1 MRYTCVLAVAA
12 LTLAACSGRAT
23 RRRRTP
29 AVAILL
35 LNAAAVW
42 ALTGLI
48 WFVQVVHY
56 PLFAHVGDS
65 AWAAYHARHT
75 RATTWVVAA
84 PMAVDLATSA
94 WLVVERPD
102 GIGWPAAVAGLALA
116 AVTWAVTGLAAV
128 PLHDRLARGHDAR
141 AVRRLVRVNA
151 VRTAA
156 WTAHAV
162 LAAGMLAAAAS

>member
-1 MRYTCVLAVAA
+1 M
-12 LTLAACSGRAT
+12 
-23 RRRRTP
+23 
-29 AVAILL
+29 AILL

-56 PLFAHVGDS
+56 PLFARVGER
-65 AWAAYHARHT
+65 AWPAYHARHT

-94 WLVVERPD
+94 WLVVERPA
-102 GIGWPAAVAGLALA
+102 GVGMSAAVAGLALA

-128 PLHDRLARGHDAR
+128 PLHDRLARGHDRPAI
-141 AVRRLVRVNA
+141 RRLVRVNA

-162 LAAGMLAAAAS
+162 LAAGMLAIAT